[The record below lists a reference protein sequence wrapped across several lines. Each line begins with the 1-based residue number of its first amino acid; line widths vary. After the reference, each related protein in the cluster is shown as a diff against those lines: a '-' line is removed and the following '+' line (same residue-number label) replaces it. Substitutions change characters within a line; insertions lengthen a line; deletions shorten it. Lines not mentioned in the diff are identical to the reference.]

1 MEQNTETK
9 TETKLKPEE
18 MPEYQDKLSQSLI
31 RGWRKQFPE
40 WTDERIIEELE
51 ALYRI
56 SSGSRAR
63 PLLI

>member
-18 MPEYQDKLSQSLI
+18 MPEYQDKLSQHLI
-31 RGWRKQFPE
+31 QERRKQFPE

-51 ALYRI
+51 AL
-56 SSGSRAR
+56 
-63 PLLI
+63 

>member
-40 WTDERIIEELE
+40 WTGAGLSKYFRKETWRTV
-51 ALYRI
+51 
-56 SSGSRAR
+56 
-63 PLLI
+63 